1 MPSITQSWYSQPLAR
16 TGLRERL
23 TQDDINKDS
32 PEKIYSIRGEA
43 PEGYYMAGMEDGGAG
58 YQDHQVFKKLPEAKA
73 PETNNEPVE
82 KKESNKNKNKK
93 NDKSKAQVSVAPSQ
107 EVTEAKQRIKAYDP
121 NSFGAYGPK
130 KSAFAERSAEVYN
143 PNQSFQPNQ
152 QSSVSA
158 DGEQKAQTFMQ
169 GKVNKT
175 KNQFNFQ
182 PTLK

>member
-16 TGLRERL
+16 TGPRERL

-82 KKESNKNKNKK
+82 KEESNKNKDK
-93 NDKSKAQVSVAPSQ
+93 DKSKAQVSVAPSQ

-130 KSAFAERSAEVYN
+130 KSAFAKRSSEIYN
-143 PNQSFQPNQ
+143 PNQGFQANQ
-152 QSSVSA
+152 QSSVSV
-158 DGEQKAQTFMQ
+158 DGNQQAQSFVQ
-169 GKVNKT
+169 DKLSDVKNKY
-175 KNQFNFQ
+175 NFQ
-182 PTLK
+182 PTLT

>member
-1 MPSITQSWYSQPLAR
+1 MSSITQSWYSQPLAR
-16 TGLRERL
+16 TGPRERL
-23 TQDDINKDS
+23 TQDDIDKDG

-73 PETNNEPVE
+73 PEINNEPVE
-82 KKESNKNKNKK
+82 KEESDKDK
-93 NDKSKAQVSVAPSQ
+93 DKSVPKAQAAAAPSQ
-107 EVTEAKQRIKAYDP
+107 EVTEAKQRVKAYDP
-121 NSFGAYGPK
+121 NSFGVYGPK

-158 DGEQKAQTFMQ
+158 DGEQKAQAFIQ

>member
-16 TGLRERL
+16 TGPRERL

-82 KKESNKNKNKK
+82 KTESNENKDK
-93 NDKSKAQVSVAPSQ
+93 DKSKAQVSVAPSQ
-107 EVTEAKQRIKAYDP
+107 EVTEAKQRVKAYDP

-130 KSAFAERSAEVYN
+130 KSAFSERTTDFYRPTEG
-143 PNQSFQPNQ
+143 FQVNQ
-152 QSSVSA
+152 QSSVTTN
-158 DGEQKAQTFMQ
+158 GEDNAQSFMRS
-169 GKVNKT
+169 KINKT
-175 KNQFNFQ
+175 KQEFNFQ